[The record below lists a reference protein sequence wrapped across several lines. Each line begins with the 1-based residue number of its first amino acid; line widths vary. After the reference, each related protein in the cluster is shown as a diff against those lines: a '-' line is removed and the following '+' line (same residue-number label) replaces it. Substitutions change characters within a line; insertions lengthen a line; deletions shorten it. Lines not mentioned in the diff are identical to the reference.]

1 MYFINRLLRGDF
13 DLIFTMAHPVPS
25 SSLPPVDRLRQIMHI
40 LRAPGGCPWDAE
52 QSHESLRKHLIEE
65 AYEVVEAIESG
76 DRDAIVDELGDLL
89 LQPVFHAEI
98 ASESG
103 GFDLDDVAT
112 AICEKLIRRHPH
124 VFGDSVVE
132 GSEGVL
138 SQWEEIKAGEKG
150 GPKSKS
156 ILKKANEGLPSLM
169 AAQKIQAKVAKV
181 GFDWA
186 DLGPVMAKIR
196 EELDEVEEALESG
209 SPEELSLEI
218 GDLLFAVV
226 NLARKTGNEA
236 ELNLHQ
242 TNRKFVSRFQQ
253 VEKTI
258 AESGHSLEDSTLEEM
273 DAAWDLA
280 KQTERLE
287 EEKR

>member
-1 MYFINRLLRGDF
+1 MS
-13 DLIFTMAHPVPS
+13 HPVPS
-25 SSLPPVDRLRQIMHI
+25 ASLPPVDRLRQIMHI

-132 GSEGVL
+132 DSEGVL
-138 SQWEEIKAGEKG
+138 SQWEQIKAGEKG
-150 GPKSKS
+150 VAKSES
-156 ILKKANEGLPSLM
+156 ILKKANDGLPSLM

-181 GFDWA
+181 GFDWP
-186 DLGPVMAKIR
+186 DLGPVIAKIR

-209 SPEELSLEI
+209 SQEELSLEI

-242 TNRKFVSRFQQ
+242 TNRKFVDRFQQ
-253 VEKTI
+253 VERMI
-258 AESGHSLEDSTLEEM
+258 AERGSSLEDSSLEEM
-273 DAAWDLA
+273 DAAWELA
-280 KQTERLE
+280 KHSERE
-287 EEKR
+287 NAAKK